1 MTHEIAR
8 PRAQRVDART
18 NAQRIIDVAAVELAA
33 GRSPSLEEIAAKA
46 ELGVATLYRHF
57 PNRESLVAAATH
69 AVFEE
74 EIVPRLDAAQM
85 IGSPRETLID
95 ITLRIADLADGDGL
109 SLTAE
114 LADDLLASYREP
126 FGVLLRAAKAQGEIR
141 EDLEVEDIPHVLGM
155 LVVGLSKPGMTHA
168 LRTRYLTLM
177 FDALRPGHPGT
188 LPPGDMP

>member
-1 MTHEIAR
+1 MTNEIAR

-46 ELGVATLYRHF
+46 ELGIATLYRHF

-74 EIVPRLDAAQM
+74 EIVPRLDAALL
-85 IGSPRETLID
+85 GSPRETLID
-95 ITLRIADLADGDGL
+95 ISLRIADLADGDGL
-109 SLTAE
+109 TLTPE

-188 LPPGDMP
+188 LPPREA